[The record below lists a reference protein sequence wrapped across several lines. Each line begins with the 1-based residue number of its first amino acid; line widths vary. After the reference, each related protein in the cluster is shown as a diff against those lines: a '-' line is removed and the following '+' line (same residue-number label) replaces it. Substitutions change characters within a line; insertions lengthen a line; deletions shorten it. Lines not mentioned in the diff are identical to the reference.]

1 MEGSILSAHN
11 TDKITNPCKTA
22 LITEK
27 VTRLNRRIDTTC
39 FKTLLN
45 KKFG

>member
-11 TDKITNPCKTA
+11 TGKITNPCKTA

-27 VTRLNRRIDTTC
+27 VTRLNRRIDKNM
-39 FKTLLN
+39 F
-45 KKFG
+45 